1 MNAEQDRRYCSSIS
15 PETLGWPLKIIVKK
29 KEERKEKKERKRRG
43 GKKKKETKA
52 AKDEVIGTK

>member
-43 GKKKKETKA
+43 GKKETKA

>member
-29 KEERKEKKERKRRG
+29 KEERKEKKERKRRE
-43 GKKKKETKA
+43 KKKETKA

>member
-29 KEERKEKKERKRRG
+29 KKKEKKRKREKEGG
-43 GKKKKETKA
+43 GKKKTKA